1 MKKKKRN
8 IASVFLVLLLAGA
21 NTIYAANADSYIC
34 TAERSIGFKYNKNSN
49 KWEEAKF
56 DVDEKRYIVTR
67 EKSQKVGRKVAWTV
81 KEYNQQ
87 ETALICEDDFNP
99 FGNLFC
105 GGGIF
110 RMNRF
115 NLRYIYT
122 LIGYY
127 NSNIIDD
134 KGRVISHEGGRG
146 TFIELGSCR

>member
-1 MKKKKRN
+1 M
-8 IASVFLVLLLAGA
+8 ILLRLAVRPVQQLLFNG
-21 NTIYAANADSYIC
+21 
-34 TAERSIGFKYNKNSN
+34 TAIISRLRLLRYGFKYNKNSN